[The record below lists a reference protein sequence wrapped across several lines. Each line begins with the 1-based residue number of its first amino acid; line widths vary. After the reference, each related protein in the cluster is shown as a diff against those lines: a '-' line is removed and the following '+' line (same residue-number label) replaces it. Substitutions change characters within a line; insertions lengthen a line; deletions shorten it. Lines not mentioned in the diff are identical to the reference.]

1 MDGIFYGFSFL
12 YYLLFSLKYI
22 ELKLHIL
29 SFRSLEKYIVGNNA
43 VILQIFYYVYWNWT
57 VLVVFVTTVRKIRQG
72 LWVVVCEAVKIVA
85 KRKPLKLNLEKVEQL
100 KAKEITISFS
110 LLNCK

>member
-12 YYLLFSLKYI
+12 SYLLFSLKYI
-22 ELKLHIL
+22 ELKVHII
-29 SFRSLEKYIVGNNA
+29 SFRSLEKYIGSNNA